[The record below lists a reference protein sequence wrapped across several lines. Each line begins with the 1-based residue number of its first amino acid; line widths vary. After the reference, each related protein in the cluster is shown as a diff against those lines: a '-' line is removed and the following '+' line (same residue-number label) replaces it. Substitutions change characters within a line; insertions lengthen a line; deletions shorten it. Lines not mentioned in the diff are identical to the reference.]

1 MNITIQFARDVTD
14 ACGIQSLGKGIST
27 MKTAYQIDSAHSG
40 VHFSVRHL
48 MLSNVRGTFSG
59 VTGTVLYDPADPAST
74 EADATVDTA
83 TLSTGDPKRDEHLK
97 TADFLD
103 MAEYPEI
110 TFKAKRTEKTGDG
123 AFKMTGDLTIHGVT
137 HEVTLSVED
146 VSPEA
151 KDPWGAIRIGA
162 TAKTK
167 IDRRQFGISWNSPL
181 ETGGVLIGDE
191 VKLELD
197 LEFTKVQ
204 TASAG

>member
-1 MNITIQFARDVTD
+1 
-14 ACGIQSLGKGIST
+14 

-74 EADATVDTA
+74 EVDATVDAA

-97 TADFLD
+97 TADFFD
-103 MAEYPEI
+103 VAEYPEI

-123 AFKMTGDLTIHGVT
+123 EFKITGDLTIHGVT
-137 HEVTLSVED
+137 REVTLSVED
-146 VSPEA
+146 VSPET
-151 KDPWGAIRIGA
+151 KDPWGATRIGA

-167 IDRRQFGISWNSPL
+167 IDRRQFGMSWNSAL
-181 ETGGVLIGDE
+181 ETGGVLIGDDI
-191 VKLELD
+191 KLELD

-204 TASAG
+204 TASA